1 MTVLQLRN
9 IGGGMGELRE
19 PSSPP
24 GTLYLAQKSWNRT
37 GELSKTPLGQSLL
50 SQSIESP
57 QLISEGQGQGG
68 LVKNSFPKMRDRTG
82 DPREFLSNTKS

>member
-24 GTLYLAQKSWNRT
+24 GTLCLAQKSCRT

-68 LVKNSFPKMRDRTG
+68 IVKNSFPKMRDRTG
-82 DPREFLSNTKS
+82 EPREFLSNTKS